1 MSPGGTSSVQ
11 SRCRGTSLCV
21 RGSGTG
27 TPAGPH
33 SGYELTTFES
43 SRYFLP
49 DSGGLSPWACS
60 TGAARGR
67 CRVSQPPN
75 GMPPGWYPDPG
86 NAQLL
91 RWWDGTAWTEHT
103 QPLPAPPPGLQ
114 AESGEPAE
122 PVPTIPEPAPAAPPQ
137 PGRQWASRHK
147 LAAGIIAAAI
157 LAVASFII
165 IADSGGT
172 TGSSQ
177 AAGTAAPSAA
187 PSSQASSAVGS
198 AVPSSDAGAAPSSGA
213 GATPSSD
220 LGSSTCTSHACIV
233 QELEQNLT
241 GLVAE
246 DEAVST
252 KVTCYE
258 STVVFHAA
266 ADTYSASCTVEYSD
280 GSSASGTGN
289 YDISAG
295 KVTFEPSY

>member
-1 MSPGGTSSVQ
+1 M
-11 SRCRGTSLCV
+11 
-21 RGSGTG
+21 
-27 TPAGPH
+27 
-33 SGYELTTFES
+33 
-43 SRYFLP
+43 
-49 DSGGLSPWACS
+49 
-60 TGAARGR
+60 
-67 CRVSQPPN
+67 SQPPN

-86 NAQLL
+86 RAQVL

-114 AESGEPAE
+114 AESG
-122 PVPTIPEPAPAAPPQ
+122 
-137 PGRQWASRHK
+137 RASRTRANHPGTGPGHSAAAREAVGQPSQ
-147 LAAGIIAAAI
+147 LAAGILTAAA
-157 LAVASFII
+157 LAVTLIIII
-165 IADSGGT
+165 IANSGGT

-177 AAGTAAPSAA
+177 AAGTAAPSSE
-187 PSSQASSAVGS
+187 PSSSVGS
-198 AVPSSDAGAAPSSGA
+198 AEPSSNVGAAPSS
-213 GATPSSD
+213 D
-220 LGSSTCTSHACIV
+220 LGASSGCDHACVV

-241 GLVAE
+241 GLVAQ

-258 STVVFHAA
+258 LTVVFHAA